1 MGPTRILLVDDH
13 VLFRKGMAR
22 LIDSQPDF
30 EVVAEAEDGYQAVEW
45 AYAATEAVKNQK
57 IVYMD

>member
-1 MGPTRILLVDDH
+1 MGPTTILLVDDH

-30 EVVAEAEDGYQAVEW
+30 DVIA
-45 AYAATEAVKNQK
+45 
-57 IVYMD
+57 